1 MPWRHR
7 PEPTLPLGVG
17 HRGIMP
23 WTESAAKIRI
33 GPDRHR
39 SSKSCVGLHVE
50 RLNFALTACWRG
62 SGSRPRLP
70 LTQPSFRGQRKPA
83 SRRVTSAA
91 ICCRIERCARPHPA
105 RRICGGT
112 GSVVSTDVSIG
123 GYRMTSATQPQSA
136 TPAKRI
142 LVVEDEL
149 MIRMLLEDMLGEL
162 GYTVAAEAA
171 RIEEAL
177 DAAKNAD
184 FDIAILDVNLNGQP
198 ISPVADALVA
208 RGMPFVFATGY
219 GERGLPEPY
228 RDRPTLKKPFQ
239 MDGLKQ
245 MLQTAL
251 DRGKN

>member
-1 MPWRHR
+1 
-7 PEPTLPLGVG
+7 
-17 HRGIMP
+17 
-23 WTESAAKIRI
+23 
-33 GPDRHR
+33 
-39 SSKSCVGLHVE
+39 
-50 RLNFALTACWRG
+50 
-62 SGSRPRLP
+62 
-70 LTQPSFRGQRKPA
+70 
-83 SRRVTSAA
+83 
-91 ICCRIERCARPHPA
+91 
-105 RRICGGT
+105 
-112 GSVVSTDVSIG
+112 
-123 GYRMTSATQPQSA
+123 MTSAMQPQSE
-136 TPAKRI
+136 TPAMRI

-162 GYTVAAEAA
+162 GHTVAAEAA

-245 MLQTAL
+245 MLQIAL

>member
-1 MPWRHR
+1 
-7 PEPTLPLGVG
+7 
-17 HRGIMP
+17 
-23 WTESAAKIRI
+23 
-33 GPDRHR
+33 
-39 SSKSCVGLHVE
+39 
-50 RLNFALTACWRG
+50 
-62 SGSRPRLP
+62 
-70 LTQPSFRGQRKPA
+70 
-83 SRRVTSAA
+83 
-91 ICCRIERCARPHPA
+91 
-105 RRICGGT
+105 
-112 GSVVSTDVSIG
+112 
-123 GYRMTSATQPQSA
+123 MTSAMQPQSP
-136 TPAKRI
+136 TPAMRI

-171 RIEEAL
+171 RIEEAM

-245 MLQTAL
+245 MLQIAL

>member
-1 MPWRHR
+1 M
-7 PEPTLPLGVG
+7 
-17 HRGIMP
+17 
-23 WTESAAKIRI
+23 
-33 GPDRHR
+33 
-39 SSKSCVGLHVE
+39 
-50 RLNFALTACWRG
+50 
-62 SGSRPRLP
+62 
-70 LTQPSFRGQRKPA
+70 
-83 SRRVTSAA
+83 
-91 ICCRIERCARPHPA
+91 
-105 RRICGGT
+105 
-112 GSVVSTDVSIG
+112 
-123 GYRMTSATQPQSA
+123 QPQSA

-162 GYTVAAEAA
+162 GHTVAAEAA

-251 DRGKN
+251 ERGKN

>member
-1 MPWRHR
+1 
-7 PEPTLPLGVG
+7 
-17 HRGIMP
+17 
-23 WTESAAKIRI
+23 
-33 GPDRHR
+33 
-39 SSKSCVGLHVE
+39 
-50 RLNFALTACWRG
+50 
-62 SGSRPRLP
+62 
-70 LTQPSFRGQRKPA
+70 
-83 SRRVTSAA
+83 
-91 ICCRIERCARPHPA
+91 
-105 RRICGGT
+105 
-112 GSVVSTDVSIG
+112 
-123 GYRMTSATQPQSA
+123 MTSATQLQSA

-177 DAAKNAD
+177 EAAKNAD

-251 DRGKN
+251 DREKN

>member
-1 MPWRHR
+1 
-7 PEPTLPLGVG
+7 
-17 HRGIMP
+17 
-23 WTESAAKIRI
+23 
-33 GPDRHR
+33 
-39 SSKSCVGLHVE
+39 
-50 RLNFALTACWRG
+50 
-62 SGSRPRLP
+62 
-70 LTQPSFRGQRKPA
+70 
-83 SRRVTSAA
+83 
-91 ICCRIERCARPHPA
+91 
-105 RRICGGT
+105 
-112 GSVVSTDVSIG
+112 
-123 GYRMTSATQPQSA
+123 MTSATQPQS
-136 TPAKRI
+136 TGPAKRI

-251 DRGKN
+251 ERGKN

>member
-1 MPWRHR
+1 
-7 PEPTLPLGVG
+7 
-17 HRGIMP
+17 
-23 WTESAAKIRI
+23 
-33 GPDRHR
+33 
-39 SSKSCVGLHVE
+39 
-50 RLNFALTACWRG
+50 
-62 SGSRPRLP
+62 
-70 LTQPSFRGQRKPA
+70 
-83 SRRVTSAA
+83 
-91 ICCRIERCARPHPA
+91 
-105 RRICGGT
+105 
-112 GSVVSTDVSIG
+112 
-123 GYRMTSATQPQSA
+123 MTSAMQPQSE
-136 TPAKRI
+136 TPAMRI

-251 DRGKN
+251 ERGKN

>member
-1 MPWRHR
+1 
-7 PEPTLPLGVG
+7 
-17 HRGIMP
+17 
-23 WTESAAKIRI
+23 
-33 GPDRHR
+33 
-39 SSKSCVGLHVE
+39 
-50 RLNFALTACWRG
+50 
-62 SGSRPRLP
+62 
-70 LTQPSFRGQRKPA
+70 
-83 SRRVTSAA
+83 
-91 ICCRIERCARPHPA
+91 
-105 RRICGGT
+105 
-112 GSVVSTDVSIG
+112 
-123 GYRMTSATQPQSA
+123 MTSATQLQSA

-251 DRGKN
+251 ERGKN

>member
-1 MPWRHR
+1 
-7 PEPTLPLGVG
+7 
-17 HRGIMP
+17 
-23 WTESAAKIRI
+23 
-33 GPDRHR
+33 
-39 SSKSCVGLHVE
+39 
-50 RLNFALTACWRG
+50 
-62 SGSRPRLP
+62 
-70 LTQPSFRGQRKPA
+70 
-83 SRRVTSAA
+83 
-91 ICCRIERCARPHPA
+91 
-105 RRICGGT
+105 
-112 GSVVSTDVSIG
+112 
-123 GYRMTSATQPQSA
+123 MTSATQLQSA

-149 MIRMLLEDMLGEL
+149 MIRMLLEDMLGDL

-177 DAAKNAD
+177 EAAKNAD

-251 DRGKN
+251 ARGKN

>member
-1 MPWRHR
+1 VTR
-7 PEPTLPLGVG
+7 T
-17 HRGIMP
+17 
-23 WTESAAKIRI
+23 
-33 GPDRHR
+33 
-39 SSKSCVGLHVE
+39 
-50 RLNFALTACWRG
+50 FAG
-62 SGSRPRLP
+62 
-70 LTQPSFRGQRKPA
+70 
-83 SRRVTSAA
+83 
-91 ICCRIERCARPHPA
+91 
-105 RRICGGT
+105 
-112 GSVVSTDVSIG
+112 VSIG
-123 GYRMTSATQPQSA
+123 GYRMTSSATQLQSA

-177 DAAKNAD
+177 EAAKNAD